1 MAEEEAQDSWK
12 PVEFPPIHIPQ
23 PDEE

>member
-1 MAEEEAQDSWK
+1 MEETEAQDSWK

-23 PDEE
+23 EDE